1 MCTQIWL
8 YQNLISVKQ
17 FCVLARDI
25 ISLEIKIHKSTQEN
39 QSLSRDPKTN
49 CFTTVLHLMVVAM
62 ILKTDVA
69 VVAMIE

>member
-8 YQNLISVKQ
+8 YQNLISVKH

-49 CFTTVLHLMVVAM
+49 NVLHLMVVAM

>member
-8 YQNLISVKQ
+8 YQNLISVKHS
-17 FCVLARDI
+17 CVLARDI

-39 QSLSRDPKTN
+39 QSLSRDPKTDN
-49 CFTTVLHLMVVAM
+49 VLHLMVVAM